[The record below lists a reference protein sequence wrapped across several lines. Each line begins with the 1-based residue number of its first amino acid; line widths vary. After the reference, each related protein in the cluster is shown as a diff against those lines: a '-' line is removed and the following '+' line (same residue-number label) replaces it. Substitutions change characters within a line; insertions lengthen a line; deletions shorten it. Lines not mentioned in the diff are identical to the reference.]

1 MLNGVSA
8 AFFVVPAFLI
18 AGQGLPAALKLCTDA
33 VAGSVHVVG
42 AEPERRN
49 ADESS
54 S

>member
-1 MLNGVSA
+1 MVNGVSA
-8 AFFVVPAFLI
+8 AFCGSRFLI